1 MPIRRLGSFCFAI
14 ESHVASANTVN
25 LSGLALA
32 WIYHDLSVT
41 AIAHPLRLQVQPP
54 VHDEA
59 RNMNFNDRVFHQKYG
74 NAGQI

>member
-1 MPIRRLGSFCFAI
+1 MPILQLGSFCFAI
-14 ESHVASANTVN
+14 ESDVASTSTVN
-25 LSGLALA
+25 LSGFALA

-59 RNMNFNDRVFHQKYG
+59 RSMNFD
-74 NAGQI
+74 